1 MSQAAP
7 ESGNEAR
14 GGVRRLRD
22 VPRPLSHPDL
32 LLITGFGSGL
42 APRAPGTAGSAVAV
56 LLWWWLLAD
65 LAWPLQLAVVLV
77 TFVAG
82 IAVSARAMRRHGL
95 GDDPSIVIDEFAGQW
110 LTLVA
115 APAHPLAALVGFLLF
130 RIFDI
135 LKPWPV
141 SVADRKVHGG
151 LGVMLDDLL
160 AGALA
165 WMTFAVLL
173 QWVGRG

>member
-1 MSQAAP
+1 MTQSGPDASQQP
-7 ESGNEAR
+7 Q
-14 GGVRRLRD
+14 GVRRLRD
-22 VPRPLSHPDL
+22 LPSPLRHLDL

-42 APRAPGTAGSAVAV
+42 VARAPGTAGSAVAV
-56 LLWWWLLAD
+56 LVWWWLLAD
-65 LAWPLQLAVVLV
+65 LAWPIQLGVVLI

-82 IAVSARAMRRHGL
+82 IALSARAMRRHGL

-110 LTLVA
+110 LTLLG

-165 WMTFAVLL
+165 WAVFAVLFRL
-173 QWVGRG
+173 TGAG

>member
-1 MSQAAP
+1 M
-7 ESGNEAR
+7 
-14 GGVRRLRD
+14 
-22 VPRPLSHPDL
+22 
-32 LLITGFGSGL
+32 
-42 APRAPGTAGSAVAV
+42 

-65 LAWPLQLAVVLV
+65 LAWPIQLGVVLI

-82 IAVSARAMRRHGL
+82 IALSGRAMRRHGL

-110 LTLVA
+110 LTLLG

-165 WMTFAVLL
+165 WAVFAVLL
-173 QWVGRG
+173 RLTGAG